1 MQGKWQVALHKAYMS
16 PGKGTTVH
24 YLPPTL
30 PGSTGIVLYCP
41 VVLDTPETCCN
52 RVLSLSAGQD
62 FHLSFR
68 VSSVTQS
75 PPIHAG
81 PSHFALRC
89 EVGVQGGLASVY
101 GKGLGY
107 HSSLEVLCIL
117 GV

>member
-1 MQGKWQVALHKAYMS
+1 M
-16 PGKGTTVH
+16 
-24 YLPPTL
+24 
-30 PGSTGIVLYCP
+30 
-41 VVLDTPETCCN
+41 VLDTPETCCD
-52 RVLSLSAGQD
+52 RVLRLSLSAGQD

-117 GV
+117 GI